1 MSGEKERE
9 VPLDGDD
16 SAADGWLDGEIK
28 IPPPPPGA
36 QLTTTGRRLYR
47 WICEALLR
55 NGRKIDA
62 AGIQITM
69 LVHTMQAWVEDMK
82 LCVSEGRYGTSE
94 NGNRYE
100 KPHSYN
106 ERNGRADIKRELP
119 EACLTVMSEIEARL
133 KESKTTGQGEQDD
146 LFGDLLDHAASGPR
160 NDARH

>member
-1 MSGEKERE
+1 MSGDNKADAPPDGEER
-9 VPLDGDD
+9 D
-16 SAADGWLDGEIK
+16 AGWLVDGVA

-47 WICEALLR
+47 WICEALIR
-55 NGRKIDA
+55 NGRNIDA

-69 LVHTMQAWVEDMK
+69 LVQAMVAWSEDMK
-82 LCVSEGRYGTSE
+82 LCVNEGRYGTSD

-106 ERNGRADIKRELP
+106 ERSGRAEIKRELP

-133 KESKTTGQGEQDD
+133 KVSKTQTGGEQDD
-146 LFGDLLDHAASGPR
+146 LFGDLLEHERSGPR
-160 NDARH
+160 SAARH